1 MNFCDKSDL
10 LTIPGVGDRTADK
23 IVAIREK
30 ELFSLQTFADL
41 IKKDPDEIGE
51 LVSFD
56 DLPSSLPGLTH
67 MSRSIALCDQ
77 RNALYSRDDRT
88 IPVEET
94 IPRRRV
100 DERQDAGRNSPVLTH
115 LPLDRDSRS
124 GPSIQEPYEGRKYV
138 NPPKT
143 FTYAGDA
150 DWASFKLRYE
160 KFCRDQKYMDLAS
173 LDYLCWVLTGKAAE
187 YHALVIRRYPG
198 ITYREMMDQLEK
210 RFGFRQLPQTA
221 YLQFHQ
227 SRQKQDEK
235 LEEWAERV
243 CQLASY
249 AFETAPRGGLSDRDA
264 EAMIRQFC
272 IGTLDKEAGFH
283 AANAYPTSLDD
294 AITHILKF
302 QFHKR
307 AVYGSPERR
316 ERDVTARAVQPHHR
330 FESSRRDYSRRDYS
344 PGRYESRRR
353 YESPG
358 SDRNENR
365 RGFSPDASGYRRRFE
380 SPGMDR
386 DEYRRRYSPIPYTR
400 DEYRRNQTPTRDR
413 RSFQSPNSADRNGR
427 SKSFEEEV
435 MHLLRKMDTRLDDLT
450 TRMERLEAGR
460 RSPSPRRNATD
471 FRCHGCGKHGHF
483 VSQCP
488 EDTKRVHFEEPK
500 NDHGSEH

>member
-10 LTIPGVGDRTADK
+10 LTIPGLGDRTADK

-100 DERQDAGRNSPVLTH
+100 DERQDAGRYSPVLTH

-143 FTYAGDA
+143 LTYAGDA

-173 LDYLCWVLTGKAAE
+173 VDYLCWVLTGKAAE

-243 CQLASY
+243 CQLATY

-330 FESSRRDYSRRDYS
+330 FESSRIDYSRRDYS

-358 SDRNENR
+358 RKLSTR
-365 RGFSPDASGYRRRFE
+365 RALTEMRTVVVSHQTRVDIVDDSSLREWIETNIGVATHRSPTPEMSIAVISRRLGIVVVSNPRTVLTGMAVLNLSRRR
-380 SPGMDR
+380 SCT
-386 DEYRRRYSPIPYTR
+386 YCKKWTR
-400 DEYRRNQTPTRDR
+400 GWTI
-413 RSFQSPNSADRNGR
+413 
-427 SKSFEEEV
+427 
-435 MHLLRKMDTRLDDLT
+435 
-450 TRMERLEAGR
+450 
-460 RSPSPRRNATD
+460 
-471 FRCHGCGKHGHF
+471 
-483 VSQCP
+483 
-488 EDTKRVHFEEPK
+488 
-500 NDHGSEH
+500 

>member
-100 DERQDAGRNSPVLTH
+100 DERQDAVRNSPVLTH
-115 LPLDRDSRS
+115 LPLDRDSRR

-143 FTYAGDA
+143 LTYAGDA

-243 CQLASY
+243 CQLATY

-272 IGTLDKEAGFH
+272 IGTLDKEAGLH

-316 ERDVTARAVQPHHR
+316 ERDVTARAVQPHHG
-330 FESSRRDYSRRDYS
+330 FDSSRRDYSRRDYS

-365 RGFSPDASGYRRRFE
+365 HGFSPDASGYR
-380 SPGMDR
+380 
-386 DEYRRRYSPIPYTR
+386 
-400 DEYRRNQTPTRDR
+400 
-413 RSFQSPNSADRNGR
+413 
-427 SKSFEEEV
+427 
-435 MHLLRKMDTRLDDLT
+435 
-450 TRMERLEAGR
+450 
-460 RSPSPRRNATD
+460 
-471 FRCHGCGKHGHF
+471 
-483 VSQCP
+483 
-488 EDTKRVHFEEPK
+488 
-500 NDHGSEH
+500 

>member
-1 MNFCDKSDL
+1 MRVNVNFCDKSDL

-88 IPVEET
+88 FPVEET

-100 DERQDAGRNSPVLTH
+100 DERQVAGRNSPVLTH

-143 FTYAGDA
+143 LTYAGDA

-243 CQLASY
+243 CQLATY
-249 AFETAPRGGLSDRDA
+249 AFETAPRGGLSERDA

-272 IGTLDKEAGFH
+272 SGTLDKEAGFH
-283 AANAYPTSLDD
+283 AANAYIPLLWITQLPTSLNFSFIKGQYMAHQSAVNEMLQPVLSNRTIGLNLQEETTAAVIILLDVMSLDADTSLQALTEMRTVVVSHQTRADIVDD
-294 AITHILKF
+294 SSLREWIETNIGVATHRSPTPEMSI
-302 QFHKR
+302 
-307 AVYGSPERR
+307 AV
-316 ERDVTARAVQPHHR
+316 V
-330 FESSRRDYSRRDYS
+330 SRRLGID
-344 PGRYESRRR
+344 
-353 YESPG
+353 
-358 SDRNENR
+358 
-365 RGFSPDASGYRRRFE
+365 
-380 SPGMDR
+380 
-386 DEYRRRYSPIPYTR
+386 
-400 DEYRRNQTPTRDR
+400 
-413 RSFQSPNSADRNGR
+413 
-427 SKSFEEEV
+427 V
-435 MHLLRKMDTRLDDLT
+435 
-450 TRMERLEAGR
+450 
-460 RSPSPRRNATD
+460 
-471 FRCHGCGKHGHF
+471 
-483 VSQCP
+483 VSNP
-488 EDTKRVHFEEPK
+488 
-500 NDHGSEH
+500 

>member
-1 MNFCDKSDL
+1 
-10 LTIPGVGDRTADK
+10 
-23 IVAIREK
+23 
-30 ELFSLQTFADL
+30 
-41 IKKDPDEIGE
+41 
-51 LVSFD
+51 
-56 DLPSSLPGLTH
+56 
-67 MSRSIALCDQ
+67 MSRSIALFDQ

-88 IPVEET
+88 IAV
-94 IPRRRV
+94 
-100 DERQDAGRNSPVLTH
+100 
-115 LPLDRDSRS
+115 
-124 GPSIQEPYEGRKYV
+124 
-138 NPPKT
+138 
-143 FTYAGDA
+143 

-198 ITYREMMDQLEK
+198 ITYREIMDQLEK
-210 RFGFRQLPQTA
+210 CFGFRQLLQAA

-243 CQLASY
+243 CQLATY
-249 AFETAPRGGLSDRDA
+249 AFDTAPRGGMSDRDA

-307 AVYGSPERR
+307 AVYGSSERR

-358 SDRNENR
+358 SDRNENPH
-365 RGFSPDASGYRRRFE
+365 GFSPDASGYSRRFE

-400 DEYRRNQTPTRDR
+400 DEYRRSQSPTRDR
-413 RSFQSPNSADRNGR
+413 RSFQSPNRNGC
-427 SKSFEEEV
+427 SKPFEEEV
-435 MHLLRKMDTRLDDLT
+435 MHLLRKMDTRLADLT

-460 RSPSPRRNATD
+460 RSPSPRRNASD
-471 FRCHGCGKHGHF
+471 LRCHGCGKQGHF

-500 NDHGSEH
+500 NDYGSEH